1 MERAFWEKAE
11 GLGEFIYFEV
21 GIPEGT
27 GEGITQECSH
37 KKMIC
42 SGRKIELNQD
52 GVWER
57 GNDTLEGF
65 TLRQFRK
72 TWMKCKWD
80 EMASSFHCEIVS
92 ILQCVRDV
100 CDLLIAFCP
109 MNSQKCVSSKEP
121 GTQ

>member
-1 MERAFWEKAE
+1 MERTFWEKAK
-11 GLGEFIYFEV
+11 GLGEFLYFEV

-52 GVWER
+52 GAWGR

-72 TWMKCKWD
+72 TWMKWPQ
-80 EMASSFHCEIVS
+80 ASSVKLCPSCSVS
-92 ILQCVRDV
+92 GMCVICSLPSV
-100 CDLLIAFCP
+100 L
-109 MNSQKCVSSKEP
+109 
-121 GTQ
+121 